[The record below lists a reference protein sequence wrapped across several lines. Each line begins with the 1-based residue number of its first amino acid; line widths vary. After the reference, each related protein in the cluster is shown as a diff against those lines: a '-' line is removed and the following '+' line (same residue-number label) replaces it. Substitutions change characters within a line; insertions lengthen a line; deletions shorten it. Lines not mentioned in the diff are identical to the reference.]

1 MFVDRYLCMTRA
13 QHTGVFVRVTLSSVE
28 WNCFQR
34 SNGMFYASVRRRQV
48 LLCFGIISREER
60 RDAMRER

>member
-28 WNCFQR
+28 WNCFER
-34 SNGMFYASVRRRQV
+34 SNGLLSASV
-48 LLCFGIISREER
+48 
-60 RDAMRER
+60 